1 VTAAPFTLRWS
12 PREPPLPPAAVAG
25 SGPVAPS
32 LAAGARDRAESGARL
47 RAAATAGWIV
57 VLADPADLPW
67 ADGAVYLGWDDGLL
81 VPTTRVP
88 WPPAGI
94 IRGALAAHV
103 PDGCDL
109 LVLLPSQVLAS
120 PMPVHPLSPAAL
132 ATVTGG

>member
-1 VTAAPFTLRWS
+1 MTAAFTLRWS
-12 PREPPLPPAAVAG
+12 PREPPLAPVAVAG
-25 SGPVAPS
+25 SGPVALS
-32 LAAGARDRAESGARL
+32 LAAGARDRVEAGARL

-57 VLADPADLPW
+57 VLADVADLPW

-94 IRGALAAHV
+94 VRGALAGQHI
-103 PDGCDL
+103 PDDCGL
-109 LVLLPSQVLAS
+109 VVLLPDQLLVS

-132 ATVTGG
+132 GTVTGG